1 MVDYRKLRLNNLTS
15 PEFRHLFLL
24 LFWAFFGLC
33 FWAMEQLIPREYY
46 YPMWCPLDNWIP
58 FNELFVIP
66 YVFWFVFM
74 VGVHVYL
81 GLFDVAAFRRLMYFI
96 MITYGSALVIFA
108 IFPTCQNLRPTEF
121 ARDNFLTRFM
131 ADFYQFDTNT
141 NVNPSLHVVGSM
153 AVGIAACDTPRFRT
167 KLWKTAFLGTA
178 ILISISTVFVKQH
191 SIVDTFCGFLMSG
204 IAYILVYRLP
214 NWRKKRAE
222 SEVC

>member
-24 LFWAFFGLC
+24 LFGAFFGLC
-33 FWAMEQLIPREYY
+33 FWAMEQLIPRDYY

-153 AVGIAACDTPRFRT
+153 AVGIAACDTPRFQT
-167 KLWKTAFLGTA
+167 KPWKAAFLGTA

-191 SIVDTFCGFLMSG
+191 SIIDTFCGFLMSG

-214 NWRKKRAE
+214 NLQKKRAK
-222 SEVC
+222 SEAC